1 MDHATSAAYLTG
13 VEDLPAHVV
22 EQACKDIGHAARE
35 AYEPS
40 WPELGTIRARCSAIL
55 RVERERQES
64 KRLLSSGVPD
74 PLSPEKKAEILA
86 KFRAV
91 LERRSMPRVDQ

>member
-55 RVERERQES
+55 RVEKERRESR
-64 KRLLSSGVPD
+64 RLLNPA
-74 PLSPEKKAEILA
+74 PPEPISPEKWDAIKAR
-86 KFRAV
+86 FRAV
-91 LERRSMPRVDQ
+91 LERKVMPE